1 VCNRL
6 IGSNALA
13 YAGHGWCGDRCPFP
27 GDCFREVRRQA
38 RPFAKSA
45 ARGTKEKTL
54 DSAHDQQLARLLIQA
69 QDGDQAAYE
78 RFLREASVVLRAFLS
93 KRMAAASDR
102 VEDVLQDTLL
112 TVHRARHSFLLG
124 RPIGPWLYAICEH
137 RLVEFFRRYRR
148 IERNEIS
155 SGLQAIDAADEPVQQ
170 QDEGLGTLVYEALM
184 KLPHRQRVIIEFLK
198 LQDLSVRDVAMQTG
212 MSESA
217 VKVTA
222 FRGYEAIRKMLGRK
236 RK

>member
-1 VCNRL
+1 MVTDAICNRFV
-6 IGSNALA
+6 GSNALTMPRVA
-13 YAGHGWCGDRCPFP
+13 AKPY
-27 GDCFREVRRQA
+27 FRSWSQRDERR
-38 RPFAKSA
+38 
-45 ARGTKEKTL
+45 TV
-54 DSAHDQQLARLLIQA
+54 DSAHDQQLARLLIRA

-78 RFLREASVVLRAFLS
+78 KFLREASVVLRAFLS
-93 KRMAAASDR
+93 KRMAATSDR

-124 RPIGPWLYAICEH
+124 RPVGPWLYAICEY
-137 RLVEFFRRYRR
+137 RMIEFFRRHRR

-170 QDEGLGTLVYEALM
+170 QDEGLGTLIYEALA
-184 KLPHRQRVIIEFLK
+184 KLPHKQRAIIEFLK
-198 LQDLSVRDVAMQTG
+198 VKDLSVKDVAMQTG

-217 VKVTA
+217 VKITA
-222 FRGYEAIRKMLGRK
+222 FRGYEAIRKMLGGK

>member
-1 VCNRL
+1 V
-6 IGSNALA
+6 
-13 YAGHGWCGDRCPFP
+13 
-27 GDCFREVRRQA
+27 
-38 RPFAKSA
+38 
-45 ARGTKEKTL
+45 
-54 DSAHDQQLARLLIQA
+54 DSAHDQQLARLLIRA

-78 RFLREASVVLRAFLS
+78 RFLLEASVVLRAFLS
-93 KRMAAASDR
+93 KRMAATSDR

-112 TVHRARHSFLLG
+112 TVHRARHSFLVG

-137 RLVEFFRRYRR
+137 RMVEFYRRYRR
-148 IERNEIS
+148 IQQNEIS
-155 SGLQAIDAADEPVQQ
+155 SGHQTFDAADESVQL
-170 QDEGLGTLVYEALM
+170 QDEGLGVSVYEALA

-198 LQDLSVRDVAMQTG
+198 VHDLSVKDVAMQTG

-217 VKVTA
+217 VKITA